1 MTRRSAFKPLRPSVF
16 ALLPTLLVAGLGAG
30 LVAGPL
36 GCARNPVTGKSELSL
51 VSESQEI
58 QMGQAGAKEVAQSIG
73 LYNDA
78 KVQSYVADIGK
89 RMAAES
95 ERPNL
100 PWEFHVVDDASVN
113 AFAIPGGFIYVTRGL
128 MSTINTEAELATVV
142 GHEIAHV
149 TNRHSVQ
156 QISKAQLA
164 QLGLGIGS
172 ILSSDIAK
180 FGQLAGAGLGLLF
193 LKYSRDAENQADQG
207 GFRYALGQNYDV
219 REMPKV
225 FQTLSRISE
234 TGGAGKLPEWLAT
247 HPDPGNR
254 IKHIE
259 QMLDTVPL
267 DQRKLIV
274 DREDYLRHIQGMT
287 FGEDPRQGYFE
298 GNTFYHPQMRFQL
311 KFPEPW
317 KKQNLPQAVVAVSP
331 AEDAI
336 VQLALAGQASPEQAA
351 SQFLSQEGVQ
361 AGNASRSSI
370 NGLPAT
376 SSYFQ
381 AQTEQGQIEGL
392 VSFISYGGQT
402 FGLMGYTPAGKLST
416 YDQVFQSTIRSFSEL
431 RDGSKINVQPAKV
444 ELVKVPRQMT
454 LEQFNSQYPSTVPIE
469 QLAIINELEG
479 PQSVIPA
486 GQSVKRVVGGRRTEG
501 S

>member
-1 MTRRSAFKPLRPSVF
+1 MSRSAYKPLRLRVF
-16 ALLPTLLVAGLGAG
+16 ALFPTLLVAGLGAG

-58 QMGQAGAKEVAQSIG
+58 QMGQQGAKEVAQTIG
-73 LYNDA
+73 FYNDA

-128 MSTINTEAELATVV
+128 MSSINNEAELATVV

-156 QISKAQLA
+156 QISKSQLA

-193 LKYSRDAENQADQG
+193 LKYGRDAENQADEG
-207 GFRYALGQNYDV
+207 GFRYALGQSYDV

-225 FQTLSRISE
+225 FQTLGRISE
-234 TGGAGKLPEWLAT
+234 TGGGGRLPEWLAT

-254 IKHIE
+254 IKHIGK
-259 QMLDTVPL
+259 MLDTLSL

-274 DREDYLRHIQGMT
+274 NREDYLRHLQGMS

-298 GNTFYHPQMRFQL
+298 GSAFYHPQMRFQM
-311 KFPEPW
+311 KFPEQW

-331 AEDAI
+331 SEDAI
-336 VQLALAGQASPEQAA
+336 VQLALAGQSPPEQAA
-351 SQFLSQEGVQ
+351 RQFLSQEGVQ
-361 AGNASRSSI
+361 AGNASRANI
-370 NGLPAT
+370 NGLPAA

-381 AQTEQGQIEGL
+381 AQTQQGQIEGL

-402 FGLMGYTPAGKLST
+402 FGLMGYTPAGKLRS
-416 YDQVFQSTIRSFSEL
+416 YDQVFQSTIRSFREL
-431 RDGSKINVQPAKV
+431 RDGSKINVQPARV
-444 ELVKVPRQMT
+444 ELVKVSRQMT
-454 LEQFNSQYPSTVPIE
+454 LDQFNAQYPSSIPIE
-469 QLAIINELEG
+469 QVAIINELEG

-486 GQSVKRVVGGRRTEG
+486 GQTVKRVVGGRRAEA

>member
-1 MTRRSAFKPLRPSVF
+1 MIRRSALKPFRRPRF
-16 ALLPTLLVAGLGAG
+16 ALLPSLLVAGLGAG
-30 LVAGPL
+30 LMAGPL

-51 VSESQEI
+51 VSEAQEI

-73 LYNDA
+73 FYNDA
-78 KVQSYVADIGK
+78 KIQSYVANIGK
-89 RMAAES
+89 RMAAVS

-113 AFAIPGGFIYVTRGL
+113 AFAIPGGFIYITRGL
-128 MSTINTEAELATVV
+128 MSSINTEAELATVL

-156 QISKAQLA
+156 QISKSQLA

-193 LKYSRDAENQADQG
+193 LKYGRDAENQADAG

-225 FQTLSRISE
+225 FETLGRISE
-234 TGGAGKLPEWLAT
+234 SGGGGRLPEWLAT
-247 HPDPGNR
+247 HPEPGNR
-254 IKHIE
+254 IEHIE
-259 QMLDTVPL
+259 KMLDTVAL

-274 DREDYLRHIQGMT
+274 AREEYLKHIQGMT

-298 GNTFYHPQMRFQL
+298 GNAFYHPQMRFQI
-311 KFPEPW
+311 KFPDQW

-331 AEDAI
+331 NEDAI
-336 VQLALAGQASPEQAA
+336 VQLALAGQNSPEQAA
-351 SQFLSQEGVQ
+351 SQFLSQEGVR
-361 AGNASRSSI
+361 AGNASRTSI
-370 NGLPAT
+370 NGLPAA

-402 FGLMGYTPAGKLST
+402 FGLMAYTPAGKLSS
-416 YDQVFQSTIRSFSEL
+416 YDQVFQSTIRSFTEL
-431 RDGSKINVQPAKV
+431 RDQSKINVQPARV
-444 ELVKVPRQMT
+444 ELVKVPRQLT
-454 LEQFNSQYPSTVPIE
+454 LEQFNAQYPSSVPIE

-479 PQSVIPA
+479 PQALIPA
-486 GQSVKRVVGGRRTEG
+486 GRTVKRVVGGRPAG
-501 S
+501 AS

>member
-1 MTRRSAFKPLRPSVF
+1 MTRSVF
-16 ALLPTLLVAGLGAG
+16 GSFALSSLLVTGLGAG
-30 LVAGPL
+30 IAAGPL

-58 QMGQAGAKEVAQSIG
+58 QMGQQGAKEVEQSIG
-73 LYNDA
+73 FYKDA
-78 KVQSYVADIGK
+78 AVNAYVADLGK

-100 PWEFHVVDDASVN
+100 PWEFHVVDDAAVN

-128 MSTINTEAELATVV
+128 MSSINNEAELAGVI

-149 TNRHSVQ
+149 THRHSVQ
-156 QISKAQLA
+156 QISKSQLA

-180 FGQLAGAGLGLLF
+180 FGQLAGAGLSLLF
-193 LKYSRDAENQADQG
+193 LKYGRDAENQADQS

-219 REMPKV
+219 RQMPNV
-225 FQTLSRISE
+225 FATLGRLSE
-234 TGGAGKLPEWLAT
+234 GSGAGKLPEWLST
-247 HPDPGNR
+247 HPEPGNR
-254 IKHIE
+254 IERLEKMI
-259 QMLDTVPL
+259 DTVPL

-298 GNTFYHPQMRFQL
+298 GAYFYHPQMRFQL
-311 KFPEPW
+311 QFPAEW

-331 AEDAI
+331 SDDAI
-336 VQLALAGQASPEQAA
+336 LQLGLAGQTPPEQAA
-351 SQFLSQEGVQ
+351 RQFLSQQGVQ
-361 AGNASRSSI
+361 AGNASTARI
-370 NGLPAT
+370 NGMPAA
-376 SSYFQ
+376 SNYFQ
-381 AQTEQGQIEGL
+381 AQTEQGQIEGI
-392 VSFISYGGQT
+392 VSFVSYGGQT

-416 YDQVFQSTIRSFSEL
+416 YDRVFQQTIGSFSEL
-431 RDGSKINVQPAKV
+431 RDQSKINVQPAKV

-454 LEQFNSQYPSTVPIE
+454 LEQFNSQYPSTIPIE

-479 PQSVIPA
+479 PASVIPA
-486 GQSVKRVVGGRRTEG
+486 GQTVKRVVGGRRAG
-501 S
+501 AS